1 MIVVGDVR
9 QELARLEPESF
20 DAVLCDPPYELGFM
34 GRAWDRSGVA
44 FDADVWRGVL
54 RACRPGAHLMAA
66 GGTRTYH
73 RMACAI
79 EDAGW
84 EIRDT
89 IAWMYGSGFPKS
101 LDVSKALDAAAGA
114 VREVVGSKRGVTSA
128 ETGRGMPGKATG
140 IKQVGIDVPITA
152 PSTLAA
158 AQWSGYGTALKP
170 AHEPITLA
178 RKPLDG
184 TVAQNVAAHGC
195 GGLAIDA
202 GRVGTE
208 STRRVNSAEM
218 GYSGGNLADVYE
230 TGGLG
235 RWPAN
240 VILDHEAGAMLDA
253 QTGTL
258 TSGVKVGGGYSR
270 ESGIYGGGLSLD
282 GAACYADS
290 GGASRF
296 FYCAKTSTSERN
308 AGLDDLPELVCVDGR
323 EPESAGAQH
332 ARAEANG
339 RSGTRNPHPTLK
351 PIDLTRYLARL
362 MLPPPLDR
370 PRRLLVPFSGAGSEM
385 IGALLAGW
393 DEVVGIEL
401 SPEYADIARRRIA
414 HWTGRTLDDAPRQ
427 APVAVS
433 GQLALF

>member
-1 MIVVGDVR
+1 MIIVGDVR
-9 QELARLEPESF
+9 EELSRLEPESF

-84 EIRDT
+84 EIRDC

-114 VREVVGSKRGVTSA
+114 VREVVGENPHARPSDGQSFHA
-128 ETGRGMPGKATG
+128 MG
-140 IKQVGIDVPITA
+140 IKTHPPITA
-152 PSTLAA
+152 PSTPAA
-158 AQWSGYGTALKP
+158 VQWSGYGTALKP

-184 TVAQNVAAHGC
+184 TVAANVTAHGC

-202 GRVGTE
+202 GRVGTDD
-208 STRRVNSAEM
+208 NLN
-218 GYSGGNLADVYE
+218 GGAYVGDGKRASLFGLQN
-230 TGGLG
+230 TGLSFVQPSG

-240 VILDHEAGAMLDA
+240 VILDPEAGAMLDA
-253 QTGTL
+253 QTGAD
-258 TSGVKVGGGYSR
+258 
-270 ESGIYGGGLSLD
+270 LD
-282 GAACYADS
+282 

-308 AGLDDLPELVCVDGR
+308 AGLDDLPELMCLDDR
-323 EPESAGAQH
+323 EPGSAGLDSP
-332 ARAEANG
+332 RAGAG
-339 RSGTRNPHPTLK
+339 RTGAARNPHPTLK

-414 HWTGRTLDDAPRQ
+414 HWTGRTLDDAPRP